1 MYAKEQVM
9 PPAQIFLTE
18 KSSSKFKD
26 TSIKPLS
33 ASKSAPSDV
42 RQTETH
48 INEII
53 IHKEP
58 KAISS
63 IFFLPNFKIVY
74 IQTMLTSWMMP
85 WISENIWHILTF
97 CWSWIILHGPCFE
110 IHWAWLKKILSFT
123 SKSRAQ
129 ISMYAATGKS
139 RIDSDASHFRSL

>member
-74 IQTMLTSWMMP
+74 IQTMLTS
-85 WISENIWHILTF
+85 
-97 CWSWIILHGPCFE
+97 
-110 IHWAWLKKILSFT
+110 
-123 SKSRAQ
+123 
-129 ISMYAATGKS
+129 
-139 RIDSDASHFRSL
+139 